1 MGVGAA
7 FETRLETL
15 AKGSSGTTVG
25 TSVCGALPCLALGV
39 LFTVFRL
46 RCAHAGECI
55 GCGHCDSRCPFGV
68 AQSERM
74 GIIADHFGL

>member
-1 MGVGAA
+1 M
-7 FETRLETL
+7 
-15 AKGSSGTTVG
+15 G
-25 TSVCGALPCLALGV
+25 TSVCGALITAGGTQLSVLGTLPCLALGV

-68 AQSERM
+68 AQSKRM

>member
-7 FETRLETL
+7 FGAQLETL
-15 AKGSSGTTVG
+15 AKGSSGTKVG
-25 TSVCGALPCLALGV
+25 MSVCGALPCLALGV
-39 LFTVFRL
+39 LFTVLRL
-46 RCAHAGECI
+46 RCAHTGECI